1 VILEHGNILLG
12 FCEHSEI
19 DHGGMIT
26 LFYLTKEEV
35 DSVYEK
41 LKSIATTE
49 SIENKKYSI
58 YQFFAKDPE
67 DRMLEFQCFLH
78 QLPPYLTGEEMPI
91 TRRSIRIFENK
102 PIPDALLWWIFEDC
116 RYAPTSKN
124 SQSYYFVVIR
134 DRNKVELLAS
144 LRGSSSSP
152 IARAPLPV
160 AICSDASKTLR
171 LEQDGCIAAYHFI
184 LAAWTHGL
192 GTCWIAA
199 MDREEVKD
207 VLGIPMRCLLKTIL
221 IVLNKWIIGLML
233 PIL

>member
-102 PIPDALLWWIFEDC
+102 PIPDALLW
-116 RYAPTSKN
+116 
-124 SQSYYFVVIR
+124 
-134 DRNKVELLAS
+134 
-144 LRGSSSSP
+144 
-152 IARAPLPV
+152 
-160 AICSDASKTLR
+160 
-171 LEQDGCIAAYHFI
+171 
-184 LAAWTHGL
+184 
-192 GTCWIAA
+192 
-199 MDREEVKD
+199 
-207 VLGIPMRCLLKTIL
+207 
-221 IVLNKWIIGLML
+221 
-233 PIL
+233 